1 MAAAAAPPSAPAL
14 PVSPVAVAEESD
26 PDSESRQ
33 AVPGLVRV
41 HFCAYVMRYEWDPG
55 KAESNRRKHGV
66 RFADAVAAFA
76 DESALA
82 LADPDAAEDRYVTI
96 GMDALARLVVG
107 VFTWRG
113 PDTIRLISA
122 RRATRREAAWYA
134 GGET

>member
-1 MAAAAAPPSAPAL
+1 
-14 PVSPVAVAEESD
+14 
-26 PDSESRQ
+26 
-33 AVPGLVRV
+33 
-41 HFCAYVMRYEWDPG
+41 MRYEWDTG

-76 DESALA
+76 DESALTVA
-82 LADPDAAEDRYVTI
+82 APDAAEERYVTI
-96 GMDALARLVVG
+96 GMDALARLVVV

-122 RRATRREAAWYA
+122 RRATRGEAAWYA